1 MLKTAKHK
9 VMTTKKAKDNYSEED
24 IRKAVIFG
32 QSVEL
37 TFVTEEGKE
46 ILTNEFIEKLK
57 QEYVE
62 SETE

>member
-1 MLKTAKHK
+1 
-9 VMTTKKAKDNYSEED
+9 MTTKQGKDSYSEED

-46 ILTNEFIEKLK
+46 ILTNEFIENLK
-57 QEYVE
+57 QE
-62 SETE
+62 